1 MSRKIPHTFSDR
13 VLDFRFPTAW
23 QQLNQEQLR
32 YVFFAI
38 TLFAPAKA
46 KTYIFMRFTGIRM
59 KKKVKGGWLCTFRIS
74 WRKKLRFIMHDWQ
87 ICSFIRQLDF
97 ISKPNG
103 YPVRLDCIAGRY
115 AIDAMLHGLSFEE
128 YLCCENHYQGYLYSQ
143 DINHL
148 KSLYGFLYKKHPG
161 LKGTLKAF
169 FSRTKEYELMS
180 VFLWWGSIKL
190 YFSSMFHHFFQPI
203 QSMGDTDQPEIPDLM
218 GAMNAQIRA
227 LTGGDVTKEKEVLQ
241 MDCWRALTELDAK
254 VHDIQELKLRQKN
267 GRN

>member
-38 TLFAPAKA
+38 TLFAPSKA
-46 KTYIFMRFTGIRM
+46 KTYIFIRFTGIQM
-59 KKKVKGGWLCTFRIS
+59 KKKVKNGWLCTFRIS

-97 ISKPNG
+97 ISEPNG

-115 AIDAMLHGLSFEE
+115 AIDAMLHGLTFEE

-148 KSLYGFLYKKHPG
+148 KSLYGF
-161 LKGTLKAF
+161 
-169 FSRTKEYELMS
+169 
-180 VFLWWGSIKL
+180 
-190 YFSSMFHHFFQPI
+190 
-203 QSMGDTDQPEIPDLM
+203 
-218 GAMNAQIRA
+218 QIGRA
-227 LTGGDVTKEKEVLQ
+227 HV
-241 MDCWRALTELDAK
+241 
-254 VHDIQELKLRQKN
+254 
-267 GRN
+267 